1 MFATISRFKGLPHAV
16 VLLMLMSLTMVP
28 AVGAS
33 ADQSPEQQTSESRAD
48 YTQGPTESMDQWT
61 HRPIEELFTSLS
73 CAPCM
78 SNSEPVINQYH
89 ADHRNDPSVPFTWIA
104 FHQTNGGDGD
114 DPLAIQAS
122 KDRYSYYSVVGTP
135 DGEFDGGYVSSQDHV
150 GAMDESGMRSVANSQ
165 LDVYQE
171 WTGDGWRF
179 EVNLTY
185 GGDPDFFPNPLTL
198 DFTDTL
204 DYAIYLFV
212 IEDDVLAYSSY
223 EEMDV
228 VTHNVHRATV
238 IDDDRGT
245 LEIDETYTVV
255 ADWSIPETVIMSGGE
270 EAPIHPVNP
279 AKVSVVAVVY
289 DVDDNSQ
296 SSSGSNP
303 KQGLP
308 RAINSA
314 TPRSTAFDA
323 DNDIPIVTETIE
335 TLKDGEAELIAFFD
349 DDQGISGAQVVWNN
363 QGANHS
369 GDWNVDSMEITGD
382 EICDDEGVCYAYGN
396 AAAIATLPV
405 NEGET
410 IYYQVMFTDGAH
422 ISNTTSVKVF
432 AGTSPSDWSGAGAG
446 WLLWIAGGAG
456 FFAILTLG
464 FFVVWARKPYE
475 GTW

>member
-1 MFATISRFKGLPHAV
+1 MFTTIGGFKGLPHAV
-16 VLLMLMSLTMVP
+16 VLVMLISLTLVP

-33 ADQSPEQQTSESRAD
+33 ADPEPEQQSSESRSD
-48 YTQGPTESMDQWT
+48 YAQGPTESMDQWT

-73 CAPCM
+73 CSPCM

-89 ADHRNDPSVPFTWIA
+89 ADYRDDPSVPFTWIA

-135 DGEFDGGYVSSQDHV
+135 DGEFDGGYVSSQDHI
-150 GAMDESGMRSVANSQ
+150 GAMEESGMREVANSQ

-198 DFTDTL
+198 DLTDTL

-223 EEMDV
+223 EAMDV

-238 IDDDRGT
+238 IDDDRGN
-245 LEIDETYTVV
+245 LAIDETYTVV
-255 ADWSIPETVIMSGGE
+255 ADWSIPETVIMSGGA

-279 AKVSVVAVVY
+279 AKISVVAVVY

-335 TLKDGEAELIAFFD
+335 TLKGGEAELIAFFD

-363 QGANHS
+363 QGVNHS
-369 GDWNVDSMEITGD
+369 GDWNIDSMEITGD
-382 EICDDEGVCYAYGN
+382 EICDDEGVCYSYGN
-396 AAAIATLPV
+396 AAATVTLPV

-422 ISNTTSVKVF
+422 ISNTTAVKVF
-432 AGTSPSDWSGAGAG
+432 AGTSASDWSGAGAG

-456 FFAILTLG
+456 FFAILTMG